1 MVMFGDDVLLGTFM
15 EKALRL
21 CSKFCV
27 CECVWLGGEDRTWLY
42 EGQSSIFSVMCMGL
56 A

>member
-1 MVMFGDDVLLGTFM
+1 MFGDERQLIVLLGTFM

-27 CECVWLGGEDRTWLY
+27 CVLGRGRIEYGFMMDSL
-42 EGQSSIFSVMCMGL
+42 
-56 A
+56 